1 MVLCEPWRG
10 QCVCTTDP
18 AKSKFLCSHGWLAA
32 GRELTAGW
40 CSFAEI
46 LFLRMQ
52 ASSGGLLGRFKSL
65 FNLSEASNP
74 QNPSPND
81 VSKDI
86 ANRLSGGGGISA
98 IDEQSPGALMVTSK

>member
-1 MVLCEPWRG
+1 
-10 QCVCTTDP
+10 
-18 AKSKFLCSHGWLAA
+18 
-32 GRELTAGW
+32 
-40 CSFAEI
+40 
-46 LFLRMQ
+46 MQ

-86 ANRLSGGGGISA
+86 ANRLGGGGGMSA
-98 IDEQSPGALMVTSK
+98 IDEQSPGARMITSKIRPGDWSGRRFCETGRHLLSPSKCFFVNA

>member
-1 MVLCEPWRG
+1 
-10 QCVCTTDP
+10 
-18 AKSKFLCSHGWLAA
+18 
-32 GRELTAGW
+32 
-40 CSFAEI
+40 
-46 LFLRMQ
+46 MQ

-86 ANRLSGGGGISA
+86 ANRLGGGGGISA
-98 IDEQSPGALMVTSK
+98 IDEQSPGALMVTST